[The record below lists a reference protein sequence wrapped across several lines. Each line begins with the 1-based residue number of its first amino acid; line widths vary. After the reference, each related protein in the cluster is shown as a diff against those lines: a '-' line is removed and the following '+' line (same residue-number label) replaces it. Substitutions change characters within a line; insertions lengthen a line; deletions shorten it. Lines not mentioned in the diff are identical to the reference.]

1 MSYLVQYAL
10 RRPPQQAV
18 GQNRVDEKS
27 LLNLPGFHGEA
38 HVRVLVSDTTRQRW
52 KREPPQ
58 PKIKLRITDCSHAIF
73 LQFEVGS
80 AEQRRNSL
88 HKIDT
93 LLDTLGLFRAA
104 LEAECELY
112 EQRSRHAR
120 H

>member
-58 PKIKLRITDCSHAIF
+58 PKIKLRDH
-73 LQFEVGS
+73 
-80 AEQRRNSL
+80 R
-88 HKIDT
+88 
-93 LLDTLGLFRAA
+93 LLARDLPAVRGGLR
-104 LEAECELY
+104 
-112 EQRSRHAR
+112 
-120 H
+120 

>member
-10 RRPPQQAV
+10 RRPPQPAA
-18 GQNRVDEKS
+18 GRNRVDEKK
-27 LLNLPGFHGEA
+27 LLNLPGFHGDA
-38 HVRVLVSDTTRQRW
+38 HVRVLVGDTTRQRW

-58 PKIKLRITDCSHAIF
+58 PKVKLRITDCSNAIF
-73 LQFEVGS
+73 LQFEVDS
-80 AEQRRNSL
+80 DEHRQNSL

-93 LLDTLGLFRAA
+93 LLGTLDRFRAA